1 MGPMLAGKVCLLT
14 GAGRGIGRS
23 AALLFAAEGGRVVL
37 SDRDEGPAGEV
48 VEEIRGRGGEAV
60 ALAGDVTADGFAER
74 FVATAV
80 AAFGPSIDVLVS
92 NAGFTWD
99 AVVHRMTDEQWEAMW
114 KVHCTAPFRLVRAA
128 APYLRDAAKRDL
140 EQGRRVHRKIVN
152 VSSVAGTDGNPGQ
165 ANYATAKAGII
176 GFTKTL
182 AKEWGRF
189 CVNVNAVAFGW
200 IDTRLTRPKEEGE
213 VIDLPGGAGTSSVA
227 LGVPRDQLE
236 VFRAA
241 IPLGR
246 PGTPDEAAGAI
257 LFLASPLSDYVSGQV
272 LKVTGG
278 G

>member
-1 MGPMLAGKVCLLT
+1 MERMLEGRVSLIT

-23 AALLFAAEGGRVVL
+23 AALLFASHGARVVV
-37 SDRDEGPAGEV
+37 SDVDPGPAEKV
-48 VEEIRGRGGEAV
+48 VEEIRDGGGEAIAV
-60 ALAGDVTADGFAER
+60 VGDVTAEGFAER
-74 FVATAV
+74 LVQTGVAH
-80 AAFGPSIDVLVS
+80 FGPDIDILVN

-99 AVVHRMTDEQWEAMW
+99 GVVHLMTDEQWDAMW

-128 APYLRDAAKRDL
+128 SPYFRDAAKRES
-140 EQGRRVHRKIVN
+140 EQGRRVHRKIIT

-165 ANYATAKAGII
+165 INYSTAKAGIL

-200 IDTRLTRPKEEGE
+200 IDTRLTRPKEAGA
-213 VIDLPGGAGTSSVA
+213 VIESAGQTVSLGIPAGQWEA
-227 LGVPRDQLE
+227 LRST
-236 VFRAA
+236 

-246 PGTPDEAAGAI
+246 PGTPDEAAGAM
-257 LFLASPLSDYVSGQV
+257 LFLASPLSDYVTGQV

-278 G
+278 W